1 MQIYKAP
8 YWLSWFYPALTW
20 HKDRSEK
27 CLFLTFDDGPVPDV
41 TEEIIFILKKYGIL
55 ATFFCVGENI
65 QRYPELFDQLKT
77 CGHRI
82 GNHTHNHLNAW
93 ATSDDV
99 YLKNVELCQA
109 LTQSKLFR
117 PPYSKLRH
125 SQIRALKSQ
134 YEIIMWDVVSRDFDP
149 RVSPE
154 QCLKNTLKYTQN
166 GSIIVFHDHVKA
178 WKNVSYTLPRAL
190 EQWLSEGYRFDV
202 L

>member
-8 YWLSWFYPALTW
+8 FWFPWVYPALTW

-41 TEEIIFILKKYGIL
+41 TEEIIIILKKYGIR

-65 QRYPELFDQLKT
+65 QRYPAIFDQLKAE
-77 CGHRI
+77 GHRI
-82 GNHTHNHLNAW
+82 GNHSHNHLNGW
-93 ATSDDV
+93 ATSDEA
-99 YLKNVELCQA
+99 YLKNVEQCQA
-109 LTQSKLFR
+109 LTQTNLFR
-117 PPYSKLRH
+117 PPYSQIRR
-125 SQIRALKSQ
+125 SQIRALKDR
-134 YEIIMWDVVSRDFDP
+134 YDIIMWDVVSRDFDA

-154 QCLKNTLKYTQN
+154 QCLKRTLKHAKN

-178 WKNVSYTLPRAL
+178 WKNVSYALPRAL